1 MYLGRSLRPC
11 RSAPLNSPMPER
23 KLARAAVHAHRHDF
37 WKFEECG
44 EAFGGRRWARS
55 ANNAACQPGCRHK
68 SGRLQPNAVHHVRL
82 IFQPGSECRRKLSAR
97 CRVRESVLGSF
108 AGLGHA
114 RTRGRKPATAAGVA
128 GGSRQRRCFQAPRAA
143 CQRVD
148 QQARACPPHGTW
160 RARPASPARH

>member
-1 MYLGRSLRPC
+1 MYLGRSLRQC
-11 RSAPLNSPMPER
+11 RSARRSIRPCLSESSRAQPCMRTGTASGNSKNAGRPS
-23 KLARAAVHAHRHDF
+23 AAA
-37 WKFEECG
+37 
-44 EAFGGRRWARS
+44 GGRGRPTMPHVGQ
-55 ANNAACQPGCRHK
+55 AAGTK

-148 QQARACPPHGTW
+148 QQARACP
-160 RARPASPARH
+160 A